1 MEPATMAILGSG
13 LASAFG
19 NVYSNT
25 LNAANAAKINQ
36 KNLDLQAAINLDNI
50 EAARL
55 NNVTAVDLANTAH
68 QREVRD
74 LRDAGLNPILSA
86 TGGNGAATPS
96 LQSPN
101 LDAPSLDRVDVVNP
115 LSQIASAVGQA
126 MQFEDQHKLSSLQSQ
141 ILDGSLPTNPSDLK
155 LVADASVQSDLASI
169 NSSVAQSKH
178 DENRARL
185 DSKLALMEER
195 VIDETAKAQ
204 AGLPHDKRF
213 VEPDLMQ
220 YVKDAFISDIKDRA
234 NRNWRNNTGA
244 IMGALNS
251 GVSAAASIKGM
262 RNPQAIGSRTTLPNG
277 KTLVTEKLF
286 K

>member
-86 TGGNGAATPS
+86 TGGNGASTPS

-115 LSQIASAVGQA
+115 LSEITSAVGQA
-126 MQFEDQHKLSSLQSQ
+126 MQYEDSHRLNMLQSRLLDSSLPDNIGVLKEQAHQEAASAIQ
-141 ILDGSLPTNPSDLK
+141 RAKADHAQAQYDEMLNKLRTEILDNGLHEMVRGGDRVWRKFPRYSGNDIYRPDNNFARLVYEGILSDLK
-155 LVADASVQSDLASI
+155 DQS
-169 NSSVAQSKH
+169 
-178 DENRARL
+178 
-185 DSKLALMEER
+185 
-195 VIDETAKAQ
+195 
-204 AGLPHDKRF
+204 
-213 VEPDLMQ
+213 
-220 YVKDAFISDIKDRA
+220 
-234 NRNWRNNTGA
+234 NRNWRNNTA
-244 IMGALNS
+244 AAAGALNS
-251 GVSAAASIKGM
+251 ASSALGSLGRGAATMSKAGGM
-262 RNPQAIGSRTTLPNG
+262 FRFFRSVFR
-277 KTLVTEKLF
+277 
-286 K
+286 

>member
-86 TGGNGAATPS
+86 TGGNGASTPS
-96 LQSPN
+96 LQAPS
-101 LDAPSLDRVDVVNP
+101 LDAPSLDRVDIVNP
-115 LSQIASAVGQA
+115 LSQITSAVGQA
-126 MQFEDQHKLSSLQSQ
+126 MQYEDQHKLAEVQRKVLDSSLPQNPYTLKVLAETEADSAIQRARADRAAADYDLLMNKLRTQ
-141 ILDGSLPTNPSDLK
+141 ILDLGLNDYYKDSWKVYRSKPRYTGSDITDKNVNIARLVYEGIISDLK
-155 LVADASVQSDLASI
+155 DQS
-169 NSSVAQSKH
+169 
-178 DENRARL
+178 
-185 DSKLALMEER
+185 
-195 VIDETAKAQ
+195 
-204 AGLPHDKRF
+204 
-213 VEPDLMQ
+213 
-220 YVKDAFISDIKDRA
+220 

-244 IMGALNS
+244 AAGALNS
-251 GVSAAASIKGM
+251 ATSAL
-262 RNPQAIGSRTTLPNG
+262 GSLGRGATVFSKAGGALRF
-277 KTLVTEKLF
+277 F
-286 K
+286 KSVFR